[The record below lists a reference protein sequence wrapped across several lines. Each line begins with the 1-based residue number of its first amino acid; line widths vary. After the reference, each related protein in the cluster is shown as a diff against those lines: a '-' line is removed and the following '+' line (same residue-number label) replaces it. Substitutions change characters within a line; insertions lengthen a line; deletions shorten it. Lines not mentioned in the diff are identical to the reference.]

1 MMRRM
6 ESLVR
11 TTDMVM
17 IATQNQPHMSDTGPP
32 LLYAM
37 EKEPAQG
44 SITSP
49 FLSAVSHGGA
59 AGRSVRKSAER
70 PGNVKVWRLTSSVCL
85 SRCVG
90 RPLLHVLKDMAPA
103 QSHVTALCKKH
114 GAGPSLHGQIGALT
128 CDSSEDA
135 ND

>member
-6 ESLVR
+6 ESLMR

-49 FLSAVSHGGA
+49 FLSAVSHVVLQEGQS
-59 AGRSVRKSAER
+59 GRA
-70 PGNVKVWRLTSSVCL
+70 
-85 SRCVG
+85 
-90 RPLLHVLKDMAPA
+90 LKGL
-103 QSHVTALCKKH
+103 AL
-114 GAGPSLHGQIGALT
+114 
-128 CDSSEDA
+128 
-135 ND
+135 